1 MTRKAVPTARPSSK
15 SQRGSTVLSRT
26 VHRIDSATSRPAAA
40 IVVTMLILLFGIALY
55 RARVLPRWAAAL
67 LAVGGVASAALTL
80 MPDAF
85 YRLIAFP
92 NGIAMVVLGY
102 SLWKVARTAA
112 ETQQEAVEVPQ
123 RSTAGVE

>member
-1 MTRKAVPTARPSSK
+1 
-15 SQRGSTVLSRT
+15 
-26 VHRIDSATSRPAAA
+26 
-40 IVVTMLILLFGIALY
+40 
-55 RARVLPRWAAAL
+55 VLPRWAAAL

-102 SLWKVARTAA
+102 SLWRVARTNGATHAKGVAPAA
-112 ETQQEAVEVPQ
+112 VPN
-123 RSTAGVE
+123 TAGVQ

>member
-1 MTRKAVPTARPSSK
+1 
-15 SQRGSTVLSRT
+15 
-26 VHRIDSATSRPAAA
+26 
-40 IVVTMLILLFGIALY
+40 
-55 RARVLPRWAAAL
+55 
-67 LAVGGVASAALTL
+67 